1 MVFLRG
7 NRACGRPV
15 DGALNGQSAPS
26 PGSGAEQ
33 TPSAGRTQLAVWQ
46 RTSAGCTTAT
56 RPSAPDTSCLS
67 AAAARGA
74 LRWQLGPRR
83 DCRLRTCGCG
93 VLLARGGADSSPPC
107 TGAGVGELKRATAAV
122 SSPAAPCCRQLCLAP
137 HAQVSGLSALTAGGT
152 SLPTSAEC
160 FHTGSR
166 LGGGPARCGGRRGD
180 VFGIKNHPVCHQ
192 QPPPACH
199 SRLVGFRYSALY
211 PWGVFGMAEWRVA
224 LKTMCGATPDGR
236 RCGAVR
242 SPPPR
247 RVSANAPRAACA
259 FALFGCRW
267 RRTSHPRCPRRRA
280 DAARPPSPS
289 PSTRQGRQQQEQQQH
304 AAGELPHCGPRA
316 GADSGG
322 CSQQPGGRCGAARC
336 HSGRCRLA
344 CLASAR
350 LVDAAAD
357 RPCRLRL
364 SACR

>member
-1 MVFLRG
+1 MCGADDRRYCRDVSRVTMTDFGFKDNPSLLFAPRKSDVHPCSFVASRAMSQMGMRFLRG

-137 HAQVSGLSALTAGGT
+137 HAQFSGLSALTAGGA

-211 PWGVFGMAEWRVA
+211 PWGVFGMAE
-224 LKTMCGATPDGR
+224 
-236 RCGAVR
+236 
-242 SPPPR
+242 
-247 RVSANAPRAACA
+247 
-259 FALFGCRW
+259 
-267 RRTSHPRCPRRRA
+267 
-280 DAARPPSPS
+280 
-289 PSTRQGRQQQEQQQH
+289 
-304 AAGELPHCGPRA
+304 
-316 GADSGG
+316 
-322 CSQQPGGRCGAARC
+322 
-336 HSGRCRLA
+336 
-344 CLASAR
+344 
-350 LVDAAAD
+350 
-357 RPCRLRL
+357 
-364 SACR
+364 

>member
-1 MVFLRG
+1 MLFCCLESHESDGHAFLAWQPRL
-7 NRACGRPV
+7 R
-15 DGALNGQSAPS
+15 
-26 PGSGAEQ
+26 E
-33 TPSAGRTQLAVWQ
+33 AGRRRTERAVCPPPGCRSRADTISWPYPACCVAADL
-46 RTSAGCTTAT
+46 SSCTTAT

-83 DCRLRTCGCG
+83 DCRLRACGCG

-211 PWGVFGMAEWRVA
+211 PWGVFGMAE
-224 LKTMCGATPDGR
+224 
-236 RCGAVR
+236 
-242 SPPPR
+242 
-247 RVSANAPRAACA
+247 
-259 FALFGCRW
+259 
-267 RRTSHPRCPRRRA
+267 
-280 DAARPPSPS
+280 
-289 PSTRQGRQQQEQQQH
+289 
-304 AAGELPHCGPRA
+304 
-316 GADSGG
+316 
-322 CSQQPGGRCGAARC
+322 
-336 HSGRCRLA
+336 
-344 CLASAR
+344 
-350 LVDAAAD
+350 
-357 RPCRLRL
+357 
-364 SACR
+364 